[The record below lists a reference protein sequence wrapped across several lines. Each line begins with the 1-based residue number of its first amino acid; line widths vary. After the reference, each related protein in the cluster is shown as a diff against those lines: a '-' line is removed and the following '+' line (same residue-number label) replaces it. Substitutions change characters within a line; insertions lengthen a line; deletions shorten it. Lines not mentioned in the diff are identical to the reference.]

1 MGDAMIRKSL
11 NKIIAIFFMYMI
23 FITFMFDNSMYYQ
36 QKIIIPADFE
46 LFLFFTI
53 VVINVLVFTII
64 RMIYINGKNEY
75 QYIINDFKLRFIEE
89 QNNLYR
95 KNKHELRNKILVLY
109 ELIRQMKYED
119 AEEFLMTY
127 IDVINNSL
135 IKVDTGNDII
145 DLLLYSKIS
154 AAIEKNISVN
164 FICTVDLKY
173 SKKVT
178 NDICSVLGN
187 LLDNAIEECDRLKN
201 NKRIEIMLKSDP
213 VDYIFIVKNTCG
225 EISEDVKRNILSGGF
240 TTKGDGRG
248 TGLSIVKDIVYSYN
262 GDINIKIDDKYFD
275 VTVEIPSYKLNEK

>member
-1 MGDAMIRKSL
+1 MIRKSL
-11 NKIIAIFFMYMI
+11 NKIIAIFFIYMI

-64 RMIYINGKNEY
+64 RMIYINGENEY

-127 IDVINNSL
+127 IDDINNSL

-240 TTKGDGRG
+240 TTKGHGRG

>member
-1 MGDAMIRKSL
+1 MIRKSL
-11 NKIIAIFFMYMI
+11 NKIIAIFFIYMI

-127 IDVINNSL
+127 IDDINNSL

-240 TTKGDGRG
+240 TTKGHGRG

>member
-1 MGDAMIRKSL
+1 MIRKSL

-64 RMIYINGKNEY
+64 RMIYINGENEY

-127 IDVINNSL
+127 IDDINNSL

-248 TGLSIVKDIVYSYN
+248 NGLSIVKDIVYSYN

>member
-1 MGDAMIRKSL
+1 MIRKSL
-11 NKIIAIFFMYMI
+11 NKIIAIFFVYMI
-23 FITFMFDNSMYYQ
+23 FITFIFNSSMYYQ
-36 QKIIIPADFE
+36 QKIIIPADFK

-127 IDVINNSL
+127 IDDINNSL

-154 AAIEKNISVN
+154 SAIEKNISVN

-248 TGLSIVKDIVYSYN
+248 NGLSIVKDIVYSYN

>member
-1 MGDAMIRKSL
+1 MIRKSL
-11 NKIIAIFFMYMI
+11 NKIIAIFFIYMI

-64 RMIYINGKNEY
+64 RMIYINGENEY

-127 IDVINNSL
+127 IDDINNSL

>member
-23 FITFMFDNSMYYQ
+23 FITLMFNNSMYYR
-36 QKIIIPADFE
+36 QKIIIPADFKS
-46 LFLFFTI
+46 FLFFTI

-109 ELIRQMKYED
+109 GLIRQMKYED
-119 AEEFLMTY
+119 AQEFLMDY
-127 IDVINNSL
+127 IDDINNSL

-154 AAIEKNISVN
+154 SAIEKNISVN
-164 FICTVDLKY
+164 FICMVDLKC

-201 NKRIEIMLKSDP
+201 NKRLEVVIKSDP
-213 VDYIFIVKNTCG
+213 VDYIFIVKNTCV
-225 EISEDVKRNILSGGF
+225 EISEDVKRNILNGGF
-240 TTKGDGRG
+240 TTKGYGRG
-248 TGLSIVKDIVYSYN
+248 TGLSIVKDIVYRYN
-262 GDINIKIDDKYFD
+262 GDINIKIDNKYFD
-275 VTVEIPSYKLNEK
+275 VTVGIPSYKLNEK

>member
-1 MGDAMIRKSL
+1 MIRKSL

-225 EISEDVKRNILSGGF
+225 EISEDVKRNILNGGF

>member
-1 MGDAMIRKSL
+1 MIRKSL
-11 NKIIAIFFMYMI
+11 NKIIAIFFIYMI

-127 IDVINNSL
+127 IDDINNSL

-178 NDICSVLGN
+178 NDICSALGN

>member
-1 MGDAMIRKSL
+1 
-11 NKIIAIFFMYMI
+11 MYMI
-23 FITFMFDNSMYYQ
+23 FITFMFNNSMYYQ

-127 IDVINNSL
+127 IDDINNSL

>member
-1 MGDAMIRKSL
+1 MIRKSL

-23 FITFMFDNSMYYQ
+23 FITFMFNNSMYYQ

-127 IDVINNSL
+127 IDDINNSL

>member
-1 MGDAMIRKSL
+1 MIRKSL

-23 FITFMFDNSMYYQ
+23 FITFMFNNSMYYQ

-64 RMIYINGKNEY
+64 RMIYINGENEY

-127 IDVINNSL
+127 IDDINNSL

>member
-1 MGDAMIRKSL
+1 MIRKSL
-11 NKIIAIFFMYMI
+11 NKIIAIFFIYMI

-64 RMIYINGKNEY
+64 RMIYINGENEY

-127 IDVINNSL
+127 IDDINNSL

-225 EISEDVKRNILSGGF
+225 EISENVKRNILSGGF
-240 TTKGDGRG
+240 TTKGHGRG

>member
-1 MGDAMIRKSL
+1 MIRKSL

-23 FITFMFDNSMYYQ
+23 FITFMFNNSMYYQ

-127 IDVINNSL
+127 IDDINNSL

-240 TTKGDGRG
+240 TTKGHGRG

>member
-1 MGDAMIRKSL
+1 MIRKSL
-11 NKIIAIFFMYMI
+11 NKIIAIFFIYMI

-127 IDVINNSL
+127 IDDINNSL

-201 NKRIEIMLKSDP
+201 NKRIEIILKSDP

>member
-1 MGDAMIRKSL
+1 MIRKSL

-23 FITFMFDNSMYYQ
+23 FITLMFNNSMYYR
-36 QKIIIPADFE
+36 QKIIIPADFKS
-46 LFLFFTI
+46 FLFFTI

-109 ELIRQMKYED
+109 GLIRQMKYED
-119 AEEFLMTY
+119 AQEFLMDY
-127 IDVINNSL
+127 IDDINNSL

>member
-1 MGDAMIRKSL
+1 MIRKSL
-11 NKIIAIFFMYMI
+11 NKIIAIFFIYMI

-36 QKIIIPADFE
+36 HKIIIPADFE

-64 RMIYINGKNEY
+64 RMIYINGENEY

-127 IDVINNSL
+127 IDDINNSL

>member
-1 MGDAMIRKSL
+1 MIRKSL
-11 NKIIAIFFMYMI
+11 NKIIAIFFIYMI

-64 RMIYINGKNEY
+64 RMIYINGENEY

-127 IDVINNSL
+127 IDDINNSL

-213 VDYIFIVKNTCG
+213 VDYIFIVKNTCD

>member
-1 MGDAMIRKSL
+1 MIRKSL

-127 IDVINNSL
+127 IDDINNSL

-154 AAIEKNISVN
+154 SAIEKNISVN

>member
-1 MGDAMIRKSL
+1 MIRKSL
-11 NKIIAIFFMYMI
+11 NKIIAIFFIYMI

-127 IDVINNSL
+127 IDDINNSL

>member
-1 MGDAMIRKSL
+1 MIRKSL
-11 NKIIAIFFMYMI
+11 NKIIAIFFIYMI

-127 IDVINNSL
+127 IDDINNSL

-164 FICTVDLKY
+164 FICTVDLKC

>member
-1 MGDAMIRKSL
+1 MIRKSL
-11 NKIIAIFFMYMI
+11 NKIIAIFFIYMI

-36 QKIIIPADFE
+36 QKIIILADFE

-127 IDVINNSL
+127 IDDINNSL

-225 EISEDVKRNILSGGF
+225 EISENVKRNILSGGF
-240 TTKGDGRG
+240 TTKGHGRG